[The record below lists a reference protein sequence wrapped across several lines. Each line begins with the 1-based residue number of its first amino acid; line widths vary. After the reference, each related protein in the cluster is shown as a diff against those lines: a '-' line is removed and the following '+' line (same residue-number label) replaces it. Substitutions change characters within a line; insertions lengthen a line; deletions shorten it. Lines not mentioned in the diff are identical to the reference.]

1 MRLLKILMNLMS
13 MKSTKR
19 IIIIVGPTAI
29 GKTALSVELAKTLNT
44 EIISCDSRQLYKE
57 LRIGTAPP
65 NKQELAEVKHHFI
78 QNLSVT
84 DSYNAG
90 AFELDAIQLIAE
102 LHKDNDSII
111 VVGGSGLYVDAI
123 CKGFDKIPSIS
134 SQLRRDLNHQL
145 EEKGIGWLQ
154 EIVKEL
160 DPEFYN
166 ACDTSNPQRLLR
178 ALEIIKETGKTFTS
192 FKTKIT
198 KQRPFNIIKIGLTI
212 ERALLYNNINNR
224 VDNMLEKGLLDEV
237 YSLIPHQQL
246 NALQT
251 VGYKELFAFYNNET
265 TLETAVCNIKQ
276 NTRRFAK
283 RQITWFKKDKNTK
296 WFAPHQTE
304 EIKTF
309 IGL

>member
-29 GKTALSVELAKTLNT
+29 GKTALSIELAKTLNT
-44 EIISCDSRQLYKE
+44 EIISCDSRQIYKE

-65 NKQELAEVKHHFI
+65 NKQELAKVKHHFI

-111 VVGGSGLYVDAI
+111 GVGGSGLYVDAI

-134 SQLRRDLNHQL
+134 SQLRRNLNRQL

-154 EIVKEL
+154 EEVKEL

-178 ALEIIKETGKTFTS
+178 ALEIIKETRKTFSS
-192 FKTKIT
+192 FKTETT

-212 ERALLYNNINNR
+212 DRALLYNNINNR

-265 TLETAVCNIKQ
+265 TLETAVSNIKQ

-296 WFAPHQTE
+296 WFESHQTE

>member
-29 GKTALSVELAKTLNT
+29 GKTALSIELAKTLNT
-44 EIISCDSRQLYKE
+44 EIISCDSRQIYKE

-65 NKQELAEVKHHFI
+65 NKQELAKVKHHFI
-78 QNLSVT
+78 QNISVT

-90 AFELDAIQLIAE
+90 SFELDAIQLIAE

-123 CKGFDKIPSIS
+123 CKGFDKMPSIS
-134 SQLRRDLNHQL
+134 SQLRRNLNRQL

-154 EIVKEL
+154 EEVKEL

-178 ALEIIKETGKTFTS
+178 ALEIIKETRKTFSS
-192 FKTKIT
+192 FKTETT

-212 ERALLYNNINNR
+212 DRALLYNNINNR

-265 TLETAVCNIKQ
+265 TLETAVSNIKQ

-296 WFAPHQTE
+296 WFESHQTE